1 MVKDDLAV
9 IRAREKRLEG
19 EKFNLLMRL
28 VVLKDA
34 LRVNN
39 E

>member
-1 MVKDDLAV
+1 MVQDDLRV
-9 IRAREKRLEG
+9 IRAREERLEK

-34 LRVNN
+34 LKVSN